1 MLIPWRVGL
10 WTREL
15 KIFENGLKKKHHL
28 AVVLALYHTV
38 SIVSSDSSKDIST
51 GGFNSL
57 RCSTKPSVH
66 SPVLML
72 EKPYNSSELA
82 SDKAIPIQ
90 LHGNVKSMYQ
100 NKMTIPCKQTWGQLI
115 RRSDTHTLKKKTNPN
130 HPEFHQNDIARS
142 NKDFTYRPAEL
153 LLFHRRMWRV
163 DTTTR
168 RTLSLERPKMPSK
181 SVWVSCN
188 LPLEYSKRV

>member
-115 RRSDTHTLKKKTNPN
+115 RRSDTHTLKK
-130 HPEFHQNDIARS
+130 
-142 NKDFTYRPAEL
+142 NK
-153 LLFHRRMWRV
+153 
-163 DTTTR
+163 
-168 RTLSLERPKMPSK
+168 SK
-181 SVWVSCN
+181 SPRISSKWYCPQQQGLHISPCGASFVSPQN
-188 LPLEYSKRV
+188 VKSWHNHSTNFVLGAAKNAVKERLSQL

>member
-115 RRSDTHTLKKKTNPN
+115 RRSDTHTLKKKQIQITPN
-130 HPEFHQNDIARS
+130 FIKMILPAATRTSHIALRS
-142 NKDFTYRPAEL
+142 FFCFTAECEEL
-153 LLFHRRMWRV
+153 TQPLDELCPWSGQKCRQRAF
-163 DTTTR
+163 
-168 RTLSLERPKMPSK
+168 E
-181 SVWVSCN
+181 SVVIY
-188 LPLEYSKRV
+188 L